1 MKLEFTPILLQK
13 SHLYQKGM
21 QLLMLIGVKNI
32 RKTVSDWAQ
41 IIFSDESSVEI
52 GKQSRQIR
60 IWRSV
65 GERFNTDC
73 LTSTF
78 KSSRKSVMVWGCFA
92 GGIKGPLVF
101 CEIGRAS
108 CRERV

>member
-1 MKLEFTPILLQK
+1 MKLEFTPMLLQK

-21 QLLMLIGVKNI
+21 QLLMLIGVKI
-32 RKTVSDWAQ
+32 EKHKKKTVSDWAQ

-60 IWRSV
+60 VWRSV

-78 KSSRKSVMVWGCFA
+78 KSGRKSVMVWECFT

-101 CEIGRAS
+101 C
-108 CRERV
+108 